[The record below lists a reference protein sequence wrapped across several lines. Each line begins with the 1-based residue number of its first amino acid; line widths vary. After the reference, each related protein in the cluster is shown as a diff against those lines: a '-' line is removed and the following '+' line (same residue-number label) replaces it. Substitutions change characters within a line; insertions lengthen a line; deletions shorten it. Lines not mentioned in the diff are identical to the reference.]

1 MRRNENYSLNTD
13 IYIILLLVCSIMTAI
28 FVGISS
34 NLMILNCVFLAITC
48 FLVLITYF
56 LGLLAGLIFNLL
68 FVLYS
73 GKLCFI
79 CRCGLRKRTR
89 FMVNC
94 LDFLTIDLVIIS
106 KLYDTKSSKTTRR
119 KSKS

>member
-48 FLVLITYF
+48 FLVLITYCYVF
-56 LGLLAGLIFNLL
+56 RPG
-68 FVLYS
+68 
-73 GKLCFI
+73 
-79 CRCGLRKRTR
+79 
-89 FMVNC
+89 
-94 LDFLTIDLVIIS
+94 
-106 KLYDTKSSKTTRR
+106 
-119 KSKS
+119 